1 MHLNFKTKKTMT
13 NTLALFLAVT
23 ILLSGVTPA
32 LADTTTPSIPQGGQP
47 PSGEP
52 PAGGP
57 QFGGGADIMTY
68 DYSGELSGVLTADGT
83 DLTSVSE
90 SYAAS
95 ATDQNAALVQN
106 GGTMTITN
114 GTFYKAGD
122 SANDDNSNFYGLNA
136 ILLAVNSGSMAYIS
150 NSTLSADSKGS
161 NGIFATDNATV
172 YADNDTIST
181 TADNSRGLDATYGGT
196 IVANRMTISTQG
208 DHSAAIAT
216 DRGGGSI
223 SVTNSQLSTAGS
235 GSPLLYSTGD
245 IQVNNVT
252 GTASGSQIAGME
264 GLNTILIYNS
274 SLTSTHAEATASDPV
289 VNGIILYQST
299 SGDAEAS
306 TGNTATF
313 EAYHSTLES
322 AITSGAMFYSTNT
335 TAAIV
340 LKETT
345 LVFDS
350 ENVNLLTIR
359 GNNSNNWGTAGSNG
373 SDIKFTGLGET
384 LSGDIDVDM
393 ISSLDMYLLEGS
405 TYTGAANISV
415 NAVNSAVSAAP
426 ITMNLDATSKWIVS
440 GNSTVTNL
448 NAEDGALIIDED
460 GNTVTILENGTA
472 IISGT
477 SPYTITVTGTY
488 TTTVTTDSSNQL
500 STSYIDR
507 AAFDAYYDVDTGFSI
522 N

>member
-1 MHLNFKTKKTMT
+1 MHKTLKIKKNIT
-13 NTLALFLAVT
+13 NLLALFMAVT

-32 LADTTTPSIPQGGQP
+32 LAGAMPPSMPQGGQP
-47 PSGEP
+47 PSGQP
-52 PAGGP
+52 P
-57 QFGGGADIMTY
+57 FGGGAHTMTY
-68 DYSGELSGVLTADGT
+68 DYSGDLSGVLIANGT
-83 DLTSVSE
+83 NLTSVSE

-95 ATDQNAALVQN
+95 ETDQNSALVQN
-106 GGTMTITN
+106 GGTMTLTN
-114 GTFYKAGD
+114 GTFYKSGD
-122 SANDDNSNFYGLNA
+122 SANDDNSNFYGLNS
-136 ILLAVNSGSMAYIS
+136 ILLAVNSGSTAYIS
-150 NSTLSADSKGS
+150 NSTLTADSKGS

-172 YADNDTIST
+172 YADNDAIST

-196 IVANRMTISTQG
+196 IIANRMTISTQG

-252 GTASGSQIAGME
+252 GVASGSQIAGME

-274 SLTSTHAEATASDPV
+274 SLKSTHADATASDPV

-313 EAYHSTLES
+313 EAYNSTLES
-322 AITSGAMFYSTNT
+322 AITAGAMFYSTNT
-335 TAAIV
+335 TAVIV

-345 LVFDS
+345 LVFES
-350 ENVNLLTIR
+350 KNVNLLTIQ
-359 GNNSNNWGTAGSNG
+359 GNDSNNWGTPGNNGSN
-373 SDIKFTGLGET
+373 IKFTGLGET
-384 LSGDIDVDM
+384 LSGDIDVDT
-393 ISSLDMYLLEGS
+393 ISSLDMYLLEGT
-405 TYTGAANISV
+405 TYTGATGISA
-415 NAVNSAVSAAP
+415 NAVNSTESAAP
-426 ITMNLDATSKWIVS
+426 ITMNLDAASKWIVS

-448 NAEDGALIIDED
+448 NAEEGALIVDQD
-460 GNTVTILENGTA
+460 GNTVTIQTNGTA

-477 SPYTITVTGTY
+477 SPYTVTVTGAY
-488 TTTVTTDSSNQL
+488 TTTVTTDSANQL
-500 STSYIDR
+500 STSSIDR
-507 AAFDAYYDVDTGFSI
+507 TAFDAYYGVNTGFSVH
-522 N
+522 